1 MEGKFNTNF
10 ELMDDSGN
18 VARLFDITVCLTGD
32 DATLDYFVGSLR
44 SVAYASA
51 DLINDMKSKGD

>member
-18 VARLFDITVCLTGD
+18 VARLFDITVCLTGM
-32 DATLDYFVGSLR
+32 TLPDYFVGSLR